1 MMAKDQ
7 AKKGI
12 LVTIGLLILAK
23 LKWALALFKFTKFG
37 GTIISL
43 VISLGGYA
51 LVFGWK
57 FAVAIIYLIFVH
69 EMGHLV
75 AARQKGIPTSPAIFV
90 PFLGAAIAMKERPK
104 DAATEAYLAYG
115 GPLAGL
121 ISIIPALIL
130 YYFTG
135 NPFWALVVMLGALI
149 NLFNLFPVSPLDGGR
164 IVGVLSTNIWGIA
177 LLIFLV
183 YLFFSPSLL
192 LILIFILGLINW
204 WNRFRDEYKRNILSG
219 HNAARQKVRDRLT
232 VYRKEFFYT
241 FYSDEG
247 EPMLNTSMVQYHGRL
262 INTRMQELQD
272 AVNAMK
278 DFYFPIFQDNKK
290 LEKAH
295 YLSEYQ
301 QLSRLKEILPEL
313 TSAVQI
319 DQYSQQLEQEQDQI
333 DKEKEQYKYYYK
345 AKKSTKWKV
354 FTAYV
359 ALALVLSVIYIYFKD
374 FLDQSL
380 YLIQ

>member
-12 LVTIGLLILAK
+12 LVTIGLLILTK

-130 YYFTG
+130 
-135 NPFWALVVMLGALI
+135 
-149 NLFNLFPVSPLDGGR
+149 
-164 IVGVLSTNIWGIA
+164 
-177 LLIFLV
+177 
-183 YLFFSPSLL
+183 
-192 LILIFILGLINW
+192 
-204 WNRFRDEYKRNILSG
+204 
-219 HNAARQKVRDRLT
+219 
-232 VYRKEFFYT
+232 
-241 FYSDEG
+241 
-247 EPMLNTSMVQYHGRL
+247 
-262 INTRMQELQD
+262 
-272 AVNAMK
+272 
-278 DFYFPIFQDNKK
+278 
-290 LEKAH
+290 
-295 YLSEYQ
+295 
-301 QLSRLKEILPEL
+301 
-313 TSAVQI
+313 
-319 DQYSQQLEQEQDQI
+319 
-333 DKEKEQYKYYYK
+333 
-345 AKKSTKWKV
+345 
-354 FTAYV
+354 
-359 ALALVLSVIYIYFKD
+359 
-374 FLDQSL
+374 
-380 YLIQ
+380 